1 MSSVDT
7 KKNVQAFLSSHEKLR
22 IKICLFSRRKYW
34 QFQRSRLT
42 KGKKEQACTLCTS
55 TSGNFTS
62 KFQASLYQKLSV
74 SKSFLILPERG
85 QSSLLDLFIKKLK
98 KTCLVYLAG
107 NICLASG
114 KKDRLDWS
122 WEPWQPLLLSSSF
135 LVQGWSAD
143 SQTATHRAPN
153 QLISFLPLDFFQSS

>member
-1 MSSVDT
+1 MFRLSCLLMKNWELRFVYSQEENIDSSKGADWQ
-7 KKNVQAFLSSHEKLR
+7 KEKR
-22 IKICLFSRRKYW
+22 N
-34 QFQRSRLT
+34 RLV
-42 KGKKEQACTLCTS
+42 LYVHNS
-55 TSGNFTS
+55 PSGNFTS
-62 KFQASLYQKLSV
+62 KFQAGPYQKLSV

-107 NICLASG
+107 NIRLASG
-114 KKDRLDWS
+114 KKDRLDCS
-122 WEPWQPLLLSSSF
+122 WEPWQPFLLSSSF

-153 QLISFLPLDFFQSS
+153 QLISFLPLDFF

>member
-1 MSSVDT
+1 MIQV
-7 KKNVQAFLSSHEKLR
+7 FLSSHEKLR
-22 IKICLFSRRKYW
+22 IKVYLFSRRKYW

-42 KGKKEQACTLCTS
+42 KEKRNRFVLYVHNS

-62 KFQASLYQKLSV
+62 KFQAGPYQKLSV

-85 QSSLLDLFIKKLK
+85 QSSFSDLFIKKLK

-114 KKDRLDWS
+114 KKDRLDCS
-122 WEPWQPLLLSSSF
+122 WEPWQPF
-135 LVQGWSAD
+135 LFIFIIPGAGVISRQ
-143 SQTATHRAPN
+143 PN
-153 QLISFLPLDFFQSS
+153 SHTQSSKPVD